1 MHLVQ
6 VRSGVADFSY
16 RGLARE
22 GIGDGWPH
30 HPWKAR
36 KDMGDGGGDG
46 DARYFDR
53 RGRYYWHGYDL
64 RERFRERVSSAT
76 SEWQRQ
82 RQRQR
87 P

>member
-16 RGLARE
+16 RGLARK

-36 KDMGDGGGDG
+36 KDRGDGGGGGDG
-46 DARYFDR
+46 DVRYFDR
-53 RGRYYWHGYDL
+53 RGDIIGWDTIVGRDFEGWD
-64 RERFRERVSSAT
+64 
-76 SEWQRQ
+76 SELGDE
-82 RQRQR
+82 
-87 P
+87 